1 MHEHVP
7 VLLSEVVDL
16 MNVRPGGLYIDATF
30 GRGGHSRAILQCL
43 DSQGRLIV
51 IDRDPRAVEQARAL
65 AREDS
70 RVTVAQQRFSKLE
83 DLLSDEESAID
94 GVLFDLG
101 VSTPQLDEIGRGF
114 SFQHDGPLDMRM
126 DPSEPVSAADWLM
139 SASKKEISDVLWHY
153 GDERRSRQI
162 AHRIVESR
170 RVHALKSTFELAEL
184 VRSCMRG
191 SRSRIDPATRTFQA
205 VRIHINDELG
215 EVERALLAA
224 SRLLAV
230 GGRILV
236 IAFHSIEDRLVKRFF
251 RERDTSSRREDP
263 SEGKPLYRVLTKKPR
278 MADELERKRNP
289 RARSARLRVLERY
302 A

>member
-1 MHEHVP
+1 MPEHLS
-7 VLLSEVVDL
+7 VLLNEVVDL
-16 MNVRPGGLYIDATF
+16 MNVRPGGLYVDATF
-30 GRGGHSRAILQCL
+30 GRGGHSRAILRRL

-51 IDRDPRAVEQARAL
+51 IDRDPQAIEPARIL
-65 AREDS
+65 AEEDS
-70 RVTVAQQRFSKLE
+70 RVTVAHQRFSKLA
-83 DLLSDEESAID
+83 DVLGDDESAID

-101 VSTPQLDEIGRGF
+101 VSTPQLDESGRGF
-114 SFQHDGPLDMRM
+114 SFQNDGPLDMRM
-126 DPSEPVSAADWLM
+126 DPTEPVSAGDWLM

-162 AHRIVESR
+162 AHKIVESR
-170 RVHALKSTFELAEL
+170 RVQALKSTFELAQL

-191 SRSRIDPATRTFQA
+191 PRSRIDPATRTFQA
-205 VRIHINDELG
+205 IRIHINDELG

-224 SRLLAV
+224 SSLLAI

-251 RERDTSSRREDP
+251 REIDTGSKNEDP
-263 SEGKPLYRVLTKKPR
+263 SEGKALFRVLTKKPC
-278 MADELERKRNP
+278 MAGDLERKLNP
-289 RARSARLRVLERY
+289 RARSARLRALERY

>member
-7 VLLSEVVDL
+7 VLLSEVVGL

-51 IDRDPRAVEQARAL
+51 IDRDPQAVEQARIL

-83 DLLSDEESAID
+83 DVLGDEQSAID

-101 VSTPQLDEIGRGF
+101 VSTPQLDESGRGF
-114 SFQHDGPLDMRM
+114 SFQHDGALDMRM

-139 SASKKEISDVLWHY
+139 SATKKEISDVLWHY

-191 SRSRIDPATRTFQA
+191 PRSRIDPATRTFQA

-263 SEGKPLYRVLTKKPR
+263 TAGKPLYRVLTKKPR

>member
-7 VLLSEVVDL
+7 VLLSEVVGL

-51 IDRDPRAVEQARAL
+51 IDRDPKAVEQARIL

-83 DLLSDEESAID
+83 DVLGDEQSAID

-101 VSTPQLDEIGRGF
+101 VSTPQLDESGRGF
-114 SFQHDGPLDMRM
+114 SFQHDGALDMRM

-139 SASKKEISDVLWHY
+139 SATKKEISDVLWHY

-191 SRSRIDPATRTFQA
+191 PRSRIDPATRTFQA

-263 SEGKPLYRVLTKKPR
+263 TAGKPLYRVLTKKPR